1 MDYTFKKRNYV
12 LMLIGLGL
20 IVLGFLLMS
29 GGASEDPTKFSQEIF
44 SFRRITLAT
53 IIVMLGFIIEVFA
66 IMSLDKKTKKSKW
79 KKLFVL

>member
-20 IVLGFLLMS
+20 IVFGFLLMS
-29 GGASEDPTKFSQEIF
+29 GGASEDPAKFSEEIF

-53 IIVMLGFIIEVFA
+53 IIVMLGFIVEVFA
-66 IMSLDKKTKKSKW
+66 IMSIDKKDKKK
-79 KKLFVL
+79 

>member
-12 LMLIGLGL
+12 IMLIGLGL

-29 GGASEDPTKFSQEIF
+29 GGASEDPTKFSQDIF

-66 IMSLDKKTKKSKW
+66 IMSLDKKNKKE
-79 KKLFVL
+79 

>member
-29 GGASEDPTKFSQEIF
+29 GGASEDPTKFSQEMF

-53 IIVMLGFIIEVFA
+53 VIVMLGFIIEVFA
-66 IMSLDKKTKKSKW
+66 IMSLDKKNKEK
-79 KKLFVL
+79 

>member
-12 LMLIGLGL
+12 IMLIGLGL

-66 IMSLDKKTKKSKW
+66 IMSLDKKNKEE
-79 KKLFVL
+79 

>member
-29 GGASEDPTKFSQEIF
+29 GGASEDPAKFSQDIF

-53 IIVMLGFIIEVFA
+53 IIVMLGFIVEVFA
-66 IMSLDKKTKKSKW
+66 IMSIDKKDKKK
-79 KKLFVL
+79 

>member
-20 IVLGFLLMS
+20 IVFGFLLMS
-29 GGASEDPTKFSQEIF
+29 GGASEDPAKFSEEIF

-53 IIVMLGFIIEVFA
+53 IIVMLGFIVEVFA
-66 IMSLDKKTKKSKW
+66 IMSTDKKK
-79 KKLFVL
+79 

>member
-53 IIVMLGFIIEVFA
+53 IIVMLGFIVEVFA
-66 IMSLDKKTKKSKW
+66 IMSTNKKDKKK
-79 KKLFVL
+79 

>member
-29 GGASEDPTKFSQEIF
+29 GGASEDPTKFSEEIF

-53 IIVMLGFIIEVFA
+53 IIVMLGFIVEVFA
-66 IMSLDKKTKKSKW
+66 IMSLDKKNKEK
-79 KKLFVL
+79 

>member
-20 IVLGFLLMS
+20 IVFGFLLMS
-29 GGASEDPTKFSQEIF
+29 GGASEDPAKFSEEIF

-53 IIVMLGFIIEVFA
+53 IIVMLGFIVEVFA
-66 IMSLDKKTKKSKW
+66 IMSIDKKK
-79 KKLFVL
+79 

>member
-29 GGASEDPTKFSQEIF
+29 GGASEDPTKFSQDIF

-53 IIVMLGFIIEVFA
+53 IIVMLGFIVEVFA
-66 IMSLDKKTKKSKW
+66 IMSIDKKK
-79 KKLFVL
+79 

>member
-66 IMSLDKKTKKSKW
+66 IMSLDKKNKEK
-79 KKLFVL
+79 

>member
-29 GGASEDPTKFSQEIF
+29 GGASEDPTKFSEEIF

-53 IIVMLGFIIEVFA
+53 IIVMLGFIVEVFA
-66 IMSLDKKTKKSKW
+66 IMSIDKKK
-79 KKLFVL
+79 

>member
-29 GGASEDPTKFSQEIF
+29 GGASEDPTKFSQDIF

-53 IIVMLGFIIEVFA
+53 IIVMLGFIVEVFA
-66 IMSLDKKTKKSKW
+66 IMSIDKKDKKK
-79 KKLFVL
+79 

>member
-29 GGASEDPTKFSQEIF
+29 GGASEDPTKFSQDIF

-53 IIVMLGFIIEVFA
+53 IIVMLGFIVEVFA
-66 IMSLDKKTKKSKW
+66 IMSVDKKDKKK
-79 KKLFVL
+79 

>member
-29 GGASEDPTKFSQEIF
+29 GGASDDPTKFSQQEIF

-53 IIVMLGFIIEVFA
+53 IIVMLGFIVEVFA
-66 IMSLDKKTKKSKW
+66 IMSIDKKK
-79 KKLFVL
+79 

>member
-20 IVLGFLLMS
+20 IVFGFLLMS
-29 GGASEDPTKFSQEIF
+29 GGASEDPAKFSEEIF

-53 IIVMLGFIIEVFA
+53 IIVMLGFIVEVFA
-66 IMSLDKKTKKSKW
+66 IMSTNKKDKKK
-79 KKLFVL
+79 

>member
-20 IVLGFLLMS
+20 IILGFLLMS

-53 IIVMLGFIIEVFA
+53 IIVMIGFIVEVFA
-66 IMSLDKKTKKSKW
+66 IMSVDKKK
-79 KKLFVL
+79 

>member
-1 MDYTFKKRNYV
+1 MDYTFKKRIYV
-12 LMLIGLGL
+12 IMLIGLGL

-53 IIVMLGFIIEVFA
+53 VIVMLGFIIEVFA
-66 IMSLDKKTKKSKW
+66 IMSSDKKNKEK
-79 KKLFVL
+79 

>member
-29 GGASEDPTKFSQEIF
+29 GGGSEDPTKFSQDIF

-53 IIVMLGFIIEVFA
+53 IIVMLGFIVEVFA
-66 IMSLDKKTKKSKW
+66 IMSIDKKK
-79 KKLFVL
+79 

>member
-29 GGASEDPTKFSQEIF
+29 GGASDDPTKFSQEEIF

-53 IIVMLGFIIEVFA
+53 IIVMLGFIVEVFA
-66 IMSLDKKTKKSKW
+66 IMSIDKKK
-79 KKLFVL
+79 

>member
-29 GGASEDPTKFSQEIF
+29 GGASEDPTKFSQDIF

-53 IIVMLGFIIEVFA
+53 IIVMLGFIVEIFA
-66 IMSLDKKTKKSKW
+66 IMSIDKKDKKK
-79 KKLFVL
+79 

>member
-53 IIVMLGFIIEVFA
+53 IIVMLGFIVQVFA
-66 IMSLDKKTKKSKW
+66 IMSLDKKNKEK
-79 KKLFVL
+79 